1 MKKILLALAM
11 VAIFIVPAKAFK
23 DITDSKVNLAASA
36 LESLGIVNGVGS
48 DNFAPNKG
56 VTRAEFSKMAVLAM
70 GDNSA
75 SGGEFT
81 IFPDVKNTHWAA
93 AFINSAVKK
102 HKILKGY
109 ANGTFG
115 PDKGI
120 TYAESCSIVLSML
133 GYKIEDIGALWP
145 QSYVNKARDL
155 GLLDG
160 ITDFKENSPITRGD
174 TALIVKN
181 TLTASTKDGPILLK
195 KSFKNV
201 QDNAILV
208 ATSETNSEL
217 SGNSAIFYIAGNKV
231 EPETKE
237 ILARDL
243 IGAKGYVVS
252 DDDGKVLGFIPS
264 SGDARDFTVVKSY
277 NDKID
282 TTSTTV
288 RPNNN
293 TVVIMNGSK
302 LDFSTAWFDILPD
315 SKITVHYGNK
325 GNIDLIVAGLSTS
338 NNATVFT
345 KNSSIPTGYKV
356 LKGGVVVDRLKEY
369 DVISV
374 DVQNKQI
381 IASDN
386 KVTGHYEKGS
396 PSYTNPSVVRVLGKE
411 YPILPSVAGSFK
423 DIAIGTRVTL
433 LLDSYGNVAGA
444 VPASKVETNNIGIL
458 QKIEGD
464 TATIKLLAGPIVKG
478 KIASSMGFLTSESS
492 RYTNA
497 YRYYRQLVSVKSYD
511 DNTLWIEPDHH
522 ITKKS
527 GDLDIVAKM
536 LGSTHITTNATIFD
550 KSDNVLEQISISDIK
565 SHKVPSKDIH
575 GVILDNAGNIKTIIL
590 NDYTGLA
597 NNVGIVYGETTEGAG
612 GSIGGV
618 DFNNYYHTMTLKVS
632 EDKTYSY
639 KVINLAGVNG
649 GSIVS
654 LPKYLDEIPYI
665 QDIRPIVLHSM
676 GVAKLT
682 DFKGSE
688 SVKINGVIYPIK
700 KDINVYLEKAKR
712 YVTLPEAKSNF
723 ENFRLYTNKA
733 GVISFIVAY

>member
-1 MKKILLALAM
+1 MKKILLSL
-11 VAIFIVPAKAFK
+11 VLGAIFIIPAGAFT
-23 DITDSKVNLAASA
+23 DITDSKVNLAANA

-70 GDNSA
+70 GDKGV

-93 AFINSAVKK
+93 PYINSAVKK

-120 TYAESCSIVLSML
+120 TYAESCSIALSML
-133 GYKIEDIGALWP
+133 GYKTEDIGALWP
-145 QSYVNKARDL
+145 QSYVSKARDI
-155 GLLDG
+155 GILDG
-160 ITDFKENSPITRGD
+160 ITNFSENNPITRGD
-174 TALIVKN
+174 TALIIKN
-181 TLTASTKDGPILLK
+181 TLTSSTKEGTILLK
-195 KSFKNV
+195 KAFKNV

-208 ATSETNSEL
+208 ATSETNAEL
-217 SGNSAIFYIAGNKV
+217 SGNTAIFYISANKV

-237 ILARDL
+237 ILSRDL
-243 IGAKGYVVS
+243 IGNKGYIVS
-252 DDDGKVLGFIPS
+252 DDDGKVIGFIPN
-264 SGDARDFTVVKSY
+264 SGNSREFTVVKSY
-277 NDKID
+277 NDKIET
-282 TTSTTV
+282 TTSTV
-288 RPNNN
+288 KPSNN

-315 SKITVHYGNK
+315 SKITIHYSDK
-325 GNIDLIVAGLSTS
+325 GNIDLIVAGNTAS

-345 KNSSIPTGYKV
+345 KNSSIPTGYKI
-356 LKGGVVVDRLKEY
+356 LKNGVIVDELKEY

-374 DVQNKQI
+374 DSKNKQI

-396 PSYTNPSVVRVLGKE
+396 PSYTNPSSVRVLGKE
-411 YPILPSVAGSFK
+411 YPISSSVAVSFK
-423 DIAIGTRVTL
+423 NIAIGTRVTL
-433 LLDSYGNVAGA
+433 LLDNYGNVAGA
-444 VPASKVETNNIGIL
+444 VPANLAQEKNIGIL
-458 QKIEGD
+458 QKIEGE
-464 TATIKLLAGPIVKG
+464 TATIKLLSGPVVKG
-478 KIASSMGFLTSESS
+478 NISSSMGFLTSESS

-497 YRYYRQLVSVKSYD
+497 YRYYRQLISVKSYD
-511 DNTLWIEPDHH
+511 DNTLAIEPINN

-527 GDLDIVAKM
+527 GDLDMKAKM
-536 LGSTHITTNATIFD
+536 LGSTPITTNVTIFD
-550 KSDNVLEQISISDIK
+550 KSANVLEQISISDIK
-565 SHKVPSKDIH
+565 ADKVSSTDIY

-597 NNVGIVYGETTEGAG
+597 NNVGIVYGDTSEVSG

-639 KVINLAGVNG
+639 KVTNLAGVNG
-649 GSIVS
+649 GSMVS
-654 LPKYLDEIPYI
+654 VPKYLDEIPYI
-665 QDIRPIVLHSM
+665 QEITPLVLASI
-676 GVAKLT
+676 GTAKLT
-682 DFKGSE
+682 DFQGSE
-688 SVKINGVIYPIK
+688 SVKINGTIYPIK
-700 KDINVYLEKAKR
+700 KDINVYLDKAKR

-733 GVISFIVAY
+733 GVISFIVGY